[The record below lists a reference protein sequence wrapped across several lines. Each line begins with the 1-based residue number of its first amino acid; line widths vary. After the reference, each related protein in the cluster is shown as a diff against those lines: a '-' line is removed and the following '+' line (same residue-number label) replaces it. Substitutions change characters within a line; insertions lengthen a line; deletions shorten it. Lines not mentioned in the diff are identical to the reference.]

1 MRLTGR
7 SVTVLLSTLL
17 IVTLTAGAAA
27 AWALG
32 RQRVDSSITTS
43 TGAVDY
49 SAGPSSDQ
57 SVRLTADAGHHPR
70 AQEISGV
77 LQGYFDSINNRD
89 YDSWVRAVAASQS
102 SVQDPQRWAR
112 EYSTSVDSNFMVTA
126 VSDDP
131 LRARMLFTSEQSVD
145 LAPPTLPADCIE
157 WDVTYLLSD
166 TDHGLVLSGIDPS
179 AQSMMACG

>member
-7 SVTVLLSTLL
+7 SVTVLLSALL
-17 IVTLTAGAAA
+17 IVILTAGATA

-32 RQRVDSSITTS
+32 RQKVDGSSA
-43 TGAVDY
+43 AVGY
-49 SAGPSSDQ
+49 TAGPSADR
-57 SVRLTADAGHHPR
+57 SVRLAPAADQHPR
-70 AQEISGV
+70 AGEIRDV

-89 YDSWVRAVAASQS
+89 YTSWVSRVAPAQA

-112 EYSTSVDSNFMVTA
+112 EYSTSVDSNLVVTA

-131 LRARMLFTSEQSVD
+131 LRARIMFTSQQSVE
-145 LAPPTLPADCIE
+145 LAPPTLPAECID
-157 WDVTYLLSD
+157 WDVTYLLTD

-179 AQSMMACG
+179 AQSMTACG

>member
-7 SVTVLLSTLL
+7 RVTVLLSTLL
-17 IVTLTAGAAA
+17 IVTLTAGAVA

-32 RQRVDSSITTS
+32 RQRVDSSITS
-43 TGAVDY
+43 SSAAVDY
-49 SAGPSSDQ
+49 SAGPSADQ
-57 SVRLTADAGHHPR
+57 SVRVSSAAGQHPR
-70 AQEISGV
+70 AQEISGA
-77 LQGYFDSINNRD
+77 LQRYFDAINNRD
-89 YDSWVRAVAASQS
+89 YASWVRSVAASQS

-131 LRARMLFTSEQSVD
+131 LRARIRFTSQQSVE
-145 LAPPTLPADCIE
+145 LAPPSLPSECID
-157 WDVTYLLSD
+157 WDVTYLLGD

-179 AQSMMACG
+179 AQTMTACG

>member
-32 RQRVDSSITTS
+32 RQKVDSSMAS
-43 TGAVDY
+43 VDY
-49 SAGPSSDQ
+49 AAGPTADR
-57 SVRLTADAGHHPR
+57 SVRLTPGTREHPR
-70 AQEISGV
+70 GQEIRGV

-89 YDSWVRAVAASQS
+89 YAAWVRSVAATQS

-112 EYSTSVDSNFMVTA
+112 EYSTSVDSNLVVTMV
-126 VSDDP
+126 SEDP
-131 LRARMLFTSEQSVD
+131 VRARILFTSQQSVD
-145 LAPPTLPADCIE
+145 LAPPTLPAECIN
-157 WDVTYLLSD
+157 WDVTYLFSD

-179 AQSMMACG
+179 SQSMTACG